1 MTGDPQLP
9 GSHDPD
15 DHAGHEGHD
24 AHDHAGGAHGPEP
37 LPGVD
42 TDAMHGTVDALAAA
56 LHEYVETAAGVRAEF
71 GAAEADEDPRVLA
84 LEARVS
90 GLNARLYDLL
100 HESLGMHSELT
111 GMTWEDESQPAE
123 QPVADE
129 DTDEFHLG
137 FVVSVPAGPSDQ
149 SIDAVLGIIDNG
161 GAEIVERLLDGGYT
175 VEGWGASRGAPVAFD
190 DDADGSGD
198 ADGGDRA

>member
-1 MTGDPQLP
+1 VTGDPLLP
-9 GSHDPD
+9 GGHGPD
-15 DHAGHEGHD
+15 DHGH

-42 TDAMHGTVDALAAA
+42 TGAMHGVVDALTAA

-100 HESLGMHSELT
+100 HASLGMHSELT
-111 GMTWEDESQPAE
+111 GMTWEDETRPAAEPAE
-123 QPVADE
+123 EE
-129 DTDEFHLG
+129 DADEFHLG
-137 FVVSVPAGPSDQ
+137 FVVSVPAGPADQ
-149 SIDAVLGIIDNG
+149 SIDAVLGIVDNG
-161 GAEIVERLLDGGYT
+161 GAEIVERLLESGYT
-175 VEGWGASRGAPVAFD
+175 VEGWGASRGAPVTFD
-190 DDADGSGD
+190 DDGDDPEGS
-198 ADGGDRA
+198 

>member
-1 MTGDPQLP
+1 MTGDPLLP
-9 GSHDPD
+9 GGHDGGD
-15 DHAGHEGHD
+15 GHDHGHD

-42 TDAMHGTVDALAAA
+42 TGAMHAAVDALTAA
-56 LHEYVETAAGVRAEF
+56 LHDYVDTAAGVRAEF
-71 GAAEADEDPRVLA
+71 GASEADEDPRVLA

-111 GMTWEDESQPAE
+111 GMTWEDEAAPDTE
-123 QPVADE
+123 TGADE

-137 FVVSVPAGPSDQ
+137 FVVSVPPHPSDQ
-149 SIDAVLGIIDNG
+149 TIDAVLGIVDNG
-161 GAEIVERLLDGGYT
+161 GAEIVERLLESGFT

-190 DDADGSGD
+190 DDPDD
-198 ADGGDRA
+198 EEDDR